1 VKVFEEVTVM
11 SADSMAQSTQNSSH
25 EEISVR
31 AYHLWEE
38 RGRPVGS
45 PDEDWS
51 RAETEIRGEEAVQE
65 RLALFRNEEARDHRR
80 RQADDLPPF
89 TDFSAGL

>member
-1 VKVFEEVTVM
+1 M
-11 SADSMAQSTQNSSH
+11 SHDFVARQTQSSSH
-25 EEISVR
+25 EEIAVR

-51 RAETEIRGEEAVQE
+51 RAEAEILGEEAVQE
-65 RLALFRNEEARDHRR
+65 RLVRFRNEEVRAHHRR
-80 RQADDLPPF
+80 EAESLPPF
-89 TDFSAGL
+89 TDFSGAL